1 MGTGSK
7 EKRELRAIG
16 HNLKPVVII
25 AQNGL
30 SENVGNEIERA
41 LKDHELIKIKLQ
53 IPDRNARQELTQE
66 ICSRF
71 SAECVQTIGH
81 MALLFRKAKKPDPK
95 KSNLRQ
101 KNQPNAR

>member
-1 MGTGSK
+1 MGIASK

-16 HNLKPVVII
+16 HSLKPVVII

-53 IPDRNARQELTQE
+53 VPDRETRQELVNE
-66 ICSRF
+66 ICSKF
-71 SAECVQTIGH
+71 SAECVQTIGR
-81 MALLFRKAKKPDPK
+81 MALLYRKSKKPDPK
-95 KSNLRQ
+95 KSNLKRNSQ
-101 KNQPNAR
+101 